1 MYLLKKDTLSRVRN
15 DKKGIDE
22 LLAEGY
28 ELLGECDEQYNIIDP
43 NPSFEKKAQK
53 KKGK

>member
-22 LLAEGY
+22 LLSEGY
-28 ELLGECDEQYNIIDP
+28 ELLGECNEKYEITNP
-43 NPSFEKKAQK
+43 NPTFGEKKTK
-53 KKGK
+53 KAK